1 MKAGVLTAPRRIE
14 IQDVEGP
21 RIGGMEVLVKLKY
34 CGICTLEQRMYSGQ
48 IKFHYPVIPGHEAS
62 GVVEE
67 IGEEVRILRDDL
79 KPGATVALDLVSRCG
94 ECYYCR
100 TGASNLC
107 LNRYKDGGRILGGFG
122 EYRAVSSKQVFPV
135 PEELPLAEAAFAE
148 PVACCIRSLKK
159 IELSLA
165 EDLLIVGAGPMGMMH
180 LMVGQCMGARI
191 FISDPD
197 KERLRAASEAG
208 AFLTID
214 PTREDLPALIQAHTD
229 GRGVDACVVTSPAA
243 AALQSAFAG
252 TAAGGRI
259 NIYTSY
265 NEKTPLPTDAN
276 TMHKA
281 EILLTGSEGRTE
293 EDFLQA
299 VRLLVFGKVKVGS
312 LISRRVPFSGLEA
325 GIKAA
330 MTATTYR
337 VLLDHEA
344 EVLEPGK

>member
-1 MKAGVLTAPRRIE
+1 MKAGVLTAPQRIE
-14 IQDVEGP
+14 IQDVETP
-21 RIGGMEVLVKLKY
+21 TIGGTEVLVRLKY

-48 IKFHYPVIPGHEAS
+48 MKFRYPVIPGHEAS

-67 IGEEVRILRDDL
+67 VGEEVKILRDDL
-79 KPGATVALDLVSRCG
+79 KPGTAVALDLVSRCG

-107 LNRYKDGGRILGGFG
+107 LNRFKDGGTILGGFG

-135 PEELPLAEAAFAE
+135 PGQLPLAEAAFAE

-159 IELSLA
+159 IRLSLA

-191 FISDPD
+191 FVSDPD
-197 KERLRAASEAG
+197 KERLRIASEAG

-214 PTREDLPALIQAHTD
+214 PTREDLPALLRAHTE
-229 GRGVDACVVTSPAA
+229 GRGVDACVVTSPAVT
-243 AALQSAFAG
+243 ALQSAFAG
-252 TAAGGRI
+252 TAHNGRI

-265 NEKTPLPTDAN
+265 NEKIPLPIDAN
-276 TMHKA
+276 TIHKT
-281 EILLTGSEGRTE
+281 EVLVTGSEGRTE

-299 VRLLVFGKVKVGS
+299 VRLLTFGKVKVS
-312 LISRRVPFSGLEA
+312 PLISRRVPLSDLAA

-330 MTATTYR
+330 MTAKTYR

-344 EVLEPGK
+344 EVSEPGK

>member
-1 MKAGVLTAPRRIE
+1 MKAGVLTAPERIE
-14 IQDVEGP
+14 IQAVDKP
-21 RIGGMEVLVKLKY
+21 KIGGRDVLVRLKY

-48 IKFHYPVIPGHEAS
+48 MKFRYPVIPGHEAS

-67 IGEEVRILRDDL
+67 IGEEVKILRDDL
-79 KPGATVALDLVSRCG
+79 KPGTTVALDLVSRCG

-107 LNRYKDGGRILGGFG
+107 LNRFKDGKRVLGGFG
-122 EYRAVSSKQVFPV
+122 EYRAVSSKQVFSV
-135 PEELPLAEAAFAE
+135 SEELPLEEAAFAE

-159 IELSLA
+159 IELSLS

-180 LMVGQCMGARI
+180 LKVGQCMGARI
-191 FISDPD
+191 FVSDPD

-208 AFLTID
+208 AYLTID
-214 PTREDLPALIQAHTD
+214 PTREDLPALLCAHTE
-229 GRGVDACVVTSPAA
+229 GRGVDACVVTSPAE

-265 NEKTPLPTDAN
+265 NEKVPLPTDAN
-276 TMHKA
+276 TIHKA
-281 EILLTGSEGRTE
+281 EILVTGSEGRTE

-299 VRLLVFGKVKVGS
+299 VRLLVFGKVKVS
-312 LISRRVPFSGLEA
+312 ALISRRVPFSGLEA

-330 MTATTYR
+330 MTAKTYR

-344 EVLEPGK
+344 E

>member
-1 MKAGVLTAPRRIE
+1 MKAGVLTAPQRIE
-14 IQDVEGP
+14 IQEIEKP
-21 RIGGMEVLVKLKY
+21 AIGSRDVLVRLRY
-34 CGICTLEQRMYSGQ
+34 CGICTLEQRMYTGQ
-48 IKFHYPVIPGHEAS
+48 MKFRYPVIPGHEAS

-67 IGEEVRILRDDL
+67 IGEEVGLLRQEL
-79 KPGATVALDLVSRCG
+79 KPGTRVALDLVSRCG

-100 TGASNLC
+100 IGASNLC
-107 LNRYKDGGRILGGFG
+107 ANRYKDGKRILGGFG

-135 PEELPLAEAAFAE
+135 SEALPLEAAAFAE

-180 LMVGQCMGARI
+180 ILVGLCMGARI
-191 FISDPD
+191 FVSDPD
-197 KERLRAASEAG
+197 AERLKAASRLG
-208 AFLTID
+208 AYLTID
-214 PTREDLPALIQAHTD
+214 PTREDLPAIVRNQTE

-243 AALQSAFAG
+243 AALESAFASTG
-252 TAAGGRI
+252 HNGRI

-265 NEKTPLPTDAN
+265 NEKLSLPMDAN
-276 TMHKA
+276 SIHKF
-281 EILLTGSEGRTE
+281 EILVTGSEGRTE

-299 VRLLVFGKVKVGS
+299 VRLLDFGKVDVSS
-312 LISRRVPFSGLEA
+312 LISRKVPFSGLEE

-330 MTATTYR
+330 MASSTYR

-344 EVLEPGK
+344 G

>member
-1 MKAGVLTAPRRIE
+1 MKAGVLTAPERIE
-14 IQDVEGP
+14 IQDVDKP
-21 RIGGMEVLVKLKY
+21 KIGGRDVLVRLKY

-48 IKFHYPVIPGHEAS
+48 MKFRYPVIPGHEAS
-62 GVVEE
+62 GVVEK
-67 IGEEVRILRDDL
+67 IGEEVKILRDDL
-79 KPGATVALDLVSRCG
+79 KPGTTVALDLVSRCG

-107 LNRYKDGGRILGGFG
+107 LNRFKDGKRVLGGFG
-122 EYRAVSSKQVFPV
+122 EYRAVSSKQVFSV
-135 PEELPLAEAAFAE
+135 SEELPLEEAAFAE

-159 IELSLA
+159 IELSLS

-180 LMVGQCMGARI
+180 LKVGQCMGARI
-191 FISDPD
+191 FVSDPD

-208 AFLTID
+208 AYLTID
-214 PTREDLPALIQAHTD
+214 PTREDLPALLRAHTE
-229 GRGVDACVVTSPAA
+229 GRGVDACVVTSPAE

-252 TAAGGRI
+252 TADGGRI

-265 NEKTPLPTDAN
+265 NEKVPLPTDAN
-276 TMHKA
+276 TIHKA
-281 EILLTGSEGRTE
+281 EILVSGSEGRTE

-299 VRLLVFGKVKVGS
+299 VRLLVFGKVKVS
-312 LISRRVPFSGLEA
+312 ALISQRVPFSGLEA

-330 MTATTYR
+330 MTAKTYR

-344 EVLEPGK
+344 E

>member
-1 MKAGVLTAPRRIE
+1 MKAGVLTAPERIE
-14 IQDVEGP
+14 IQDVDKP
-21 RIGGMEVLVKLKY
+21 KIGGRDVLVRLKY

-48 IKFHYPVIPGHEAS
+48 MKFRYPVIPGHEAS

-67 IGEEVRILRDDL
+67 IGEKVKILRDDL
-79 KPGATVALDLVSRCG
+79 KPGTTVALDLVSRCG

-107 LNRYKDGGRILGGFG
+107 LNRFKDGKRVLGGFG
-122 EYRAVSSKQVFPV
+122 EYRAVSSKQVFSV
-135 PEELPLAEAAFAE
+135 SEELPLEEAAFAE

-159 IELSLA
+159 IELSLS

-180 LMVGQCMGARI
+180 LKVGQCMGARI
-191 FISDPD
+191 FVSDPD

-208 AFLTID
+208 AYLTID
-214 PTREDLPALIQAHTD
+214 PTREDLPALLRAHTE
-229 GRGVDACVVTSPAA
+229 GRGVDACVVTSPAE

-265 NEKTPLPTDAN
+265 NEKVPLPTDAN
-276 TMHKA
+276 TIHKA
-281 EILLTGSEGRTE
+281 EILVTGSEGRTE

-299 VRLLVFGKVKVGS
+299 VRLLVFGKVKVS
-312 LISRRVPFSGLEA
+312 ALISRRVPFSGLDA

-330 MTATTYR
+330 MTAKTYR

-344 EVLEPGK
+344 E

>member
-1 MKAGVLTAPRRIE
+1 MKAGVLTAPQRIE
-14 IQDVEGP
+14 IQDVDKP
-21 RIGGMEVLVKLKY
+21 KIGSRDVLVRLKY
-34 CGICTLEQRMYSGQ
+34 CGICTLEQRMYSGRM
-48 IKFHYPVIPGHEAS
+48 KFRYPVIPGHEAS

-67 IGEEVRILRDDL
+67 IGEEVKILRDDL
-79 KPGATVALDLVSRCG
+79 KPGTTVALDLVSRCG

-107 LNRYKDGGRILGGFG
+107 LNRFKDGKSILGGFG

-135 PEELPLAEAAFAE
+135 SEELPLAEAAFAE

-191 FISDPD
+191 FVSDPD

-208 AFLTID
+208 AYLAID
-214 PTREDLPALIQAHTD
+214 PAREDLPALLRAHTE

-243 AALQSAFAG
+243 TALQSAFAG

-265 NEKTPLPTDAN
+265 NEKVPLPTDTN
-276 TMHKA
+276 TIHKA
-281 EILLTGSEGRTE
+281 EILVTGSEGRTE

-299 VRLLVFGKVKVGS
+299 VRLLVLGKVEARS
-312 LISRRVPFSGLEA
+312 LISQRVPFSGLEA

-330 MTATTYR
+330 MTAKTYR

-344 EVLEPGK
+344 E

>member
-1 MKAGVLTAPRRIE
+1 MKAGVLTAPERIE
-14 IQDVEGP
+14 IQDVDKP
-21 RIGGMEVLVKLKY
+21 KIGSRDVLVRLKY
-34 CGICTLEQRMYSGQ
+34 CGICTLEQRMYSGRM
-48 IKFHYPVIPGHEAS
+48 KFRYPVIPGHEAS

-67 IGEEVRILRDDL
+67 IGEEVKILRDDL
-79 KPGATVALDLVSRCG
+79 KPGTTVALDLVSRCG

-107 LNRYKDGGRILGGFG
+107 LNRFKDGKSILGGFG

-135 PEELPLAEAAFAE
+135 SEELPLAEAAFAE

-165 EDLLIVGAGPMGMMH
+165 EDLLIVGAGPMGMIH
-180 LMVGQCMGARI
+180 LMVGQCMGTRI
-191 FISDPD
+191 FVSDPD

-208 AFLTID
+208 AYLTID
-214 PTREDLPALIQAHTD
+214 PAREDLSALLRAHTQ

-243 AALQSAFAG
+243 TALQSAFAG

-265 NEKTPLPTDAN
+265 NEKVPLPTDAN
-276 TMHKA
+276 TIHKA
-281 EILLTGSEGRTE
+281 EILVTGSEGRTE

-299 VRLLVFGKVKVGS
+299 VRLLVFGKVEARS
-312 LISRRVPFSGLEA
+312 LISQRVPFSGLEA

-330 MTATTYR
+330 MTAKTYR

-344 EVLEPGK
+344 E